1 MGSVVLHMQETSHL
15 EEEAAD
21 FAWDV
26 APLEPP
32 AAVRVVASDTSG
44 GGDEPPKHMR
54 PLYENCLLYTSDAAD
69 E

>member
-1 MGSVVLHMQETSHL
+1 MGVSGEVLHMQEMSHL

-32 AAVRVVASDTSG
+32 AAVRVVTSDTSG
-44 GGDEPPKHMR
+44 GGSEPPEHMR
-54 PLYENCLLYTSDAAD
+54 PLYENIRVELAPGM
-69 E
+69 